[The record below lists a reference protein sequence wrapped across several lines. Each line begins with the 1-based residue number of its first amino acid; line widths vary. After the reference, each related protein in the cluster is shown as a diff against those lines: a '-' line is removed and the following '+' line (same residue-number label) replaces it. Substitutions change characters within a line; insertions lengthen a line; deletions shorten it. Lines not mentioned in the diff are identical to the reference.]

1 MLLDK
6 GPLYVPNLAWFKEA
20 SMRIMNEAGTVMV
33 SLLSSNIFSLRRI
46 IFKANTKAM
55 FLLIKVFLIFLQ
67 NITWPT
73 YLFFI

>member
-1 MLLDK
+1 
-6 GPLYVPNLAWFKEA
+6 
-20 SMRIMNEAGTVMV
+20 MRIMNEAGTVMV

-67 NITWPT
+67 NIT
-73 YLFFI
+73 